1 MTVGILGKRYAS
13 ALLQLATE
21 SHAVDRIGRDLSEF
35 AATWKQGRDLPA
47 VFENPEFGVEIRRKI
62 IRDIA
67 NQSGMNTLV
76 KNMLL
81 LLSDR
86 RRMRYVLDVVEAYQ
100 TMAEE
105 RSGKVRAEVVT
116 ATDLPESYFIELA
129 KTLQS
134 VTGRQVRIVKKKD
147 PAIIGG
153 VITRIGDQVFDG
165 SIRNRLIE
173 LKDELSNNALTPST
187 GPDKTAV

>member
-13 ALLQLATE
+13 ALLQLAIE
-21 SHAVDRIGRDLSEF
+21 SNAVERIGRDLSDF
-35 AATWKQGRDLPA
+35 AATWKQSRELHA
-47 VFENPEFGVEIRRKI
+47 VFENPEFGIEVRRTI

-67 NQSGMNTLV
+67 SQAGMNALV

-86 RRMRYVLDVVEAYQ
+86 RRMRYILDIVDAYQ

-105 RSGKVRAEVVT
+105 RSGRVRADVIT
-116 ATDLPESYFIELA
+116 ATDLPESYFAELE

-134 VTGRQVRIVKKKD
+134 IVGKQVRIVRKKD
-147 PAIIGG
+147 PELIGG
-153 VITRIGDQVFDG
+153 VVTRIGDQVFDG

-173 LKDELSNNALTPST
+173 LKDELSNNALTPSA
-187 GPDKTAV
+187 GPE